1 MVYLTGDT
9 HGDIDRFKHGKLRWL
24 GKRDTVVVL
33 GDFGFV
39 WDGSKEEQ
47 KKLDWLRK
55 RPYTLLFLDGSH
67 ENYDLLKQYPT
78 EERFGGK
85 VQALGGNVYHVCRG
99 SVLELE
105 NKKYLCFGGAEA
117 AVVVCD
123 ATCLQRSLNLA
134 LQVMELCPKTLVCVN
149 LCDEAKRRGI
159 TLDLKQLEENL
170 GVPVVGTAAHD
181 KRTLK
186 ALTKALD
193 RLCCG
198 ETELHPKRLHYI
210 TPVESAIGCAEP
222 VLRERFGELL
232 NPRWLALRLIE
243 GDRALAAEAG
253 KFLGADLLSDPEIS
267 AAVERGRMRLAEDDI
282 TLDILRDRIVSCI
295 TLNSEEAADGAV
307 SECAGCRRADRRADR
322 LLTGRA
328 LGFPLMILLLLVVF
342 WLTISGANYPSQLL
356 SAGLGWLGERLS
368 ELMSGAPWWLSGVL
382 VDGAY
387 RTLAWVTAVM
397 LPPMAIFFPLFTL
410 LEDSGYLP
418 RVAYNL
424 DKPFQ
429 RCNACGKQALTMA
442 MGFGCNAAGIV
453 GCRIIDSKRERL
465 IAMLTNAFVP
475 CNGKFPFILTLASV
489 FFVGTAGG
497 FGESALSAAIVTAA
511 VILGVGMTFA
521 ASKFLSATILR
532 GQPSG
537 FTLELPPYRKPQ
549 FGKVIVRSLLDRTL
563 FVLGRA
569 AAVAAPAGAVIWIL
583 ANVTVDGS
591 SLLSYCTGA
600 LDPFAK
606 LLGMDGVILMAFILG
621 LPANEI
627 VIPIIIMCYMS
638 QGSLTELSL
647 PALAQLLGENGWTW
661 RTAVCTMLFSLM
673 HWPCSTSLLTVRKE
687 AGGWKW
693 ALAAFLLPTCAG
705 VIGCLAVAQISG
717 LFVA

>member
-1 MVYLTGDT
+1 MTRRVALMGNPNVGKSTIFNGLTRLRQHTGNWAGVTVSCAVGQFSYGGQDFSAVDLPGIYSFDT
-9 HGDIDRFKHGKLRWL
+9 RSAEEELTK
-24 GKRDTVVVL
+24 
-33 GDFGFV
+33 DFILNEDYDF
-39 WDGSKEEQ
+39 
-47 KKLDWLRK
+47 
-55 RPYTLLFLDGSH
+55 LL
-67 ENYDLLKQYPT
+67 
-78 EERFGGK
+78 
-85 VQALGGNVYHVCRG
+85 
-99 SVLELE
+99 
-105 NKKYLCFGGAEA
+105 
-117 AVVVCD
+117 VVCD
-123 ATCLQRSLNLA
+123 ATCLERGLYLLSQAAGLLEHREEAGPMPQAVL
-134 LQVMELCPKTLVCVN
+134 CVN
-149 LCDEAKRRGI
+149 LCDEAEKKGIRIDFKALERSLGIPVTPCCGRTAKGLLTLKKLLASLAASCPCACASCSLGSPYRRLPSAFSPKDLAAQAVTYTKEHYRKREER
-159 TLDLKQLEENL
+159 LDRILT
-170 GVPVVGTAAHD
+170 GPFTGTA
-181 KRTLK
+181 
-186 ALTKALD
+186 
-193 RLCCG
+193 
-198 ETELHPKRLHYI
+198 
-210 TPVESAIGCAEP
+210 VM
-222 VLRERFGELL
+222 V
-232 NPRWLALRLIE
+232 
-243 GDRALAAEAG
+243 
-253 KFLGADLLSDPEIS
+253 
-267 AAVERGRMRLAEDDI
+267 
-282 TLDILRDRIVSCI
+282 
-295 TLNSEEAADGAV
+295 
-307 SECAGCRRADRRADR
+307 
-322 LLTGRA
+322 
-328 LGFPLMILLLLVVF
+328 LLLLGIF
-342 WLTISGANYPSQLL
+342 WLTITGANYPSSMLWDLFFSLEPRLAEAAL
-356 SAGLGWLGERLS
+356 SIGLPQWFID
-368 ELMSGAPWWLSGVL
+368 MAVFGV
-382 VDGAY
+382 Y
-387 RTLAWVTAVM
+387 RVVAWIVSVM

-511 VILGVGMTFA
+511 VLLGVGMTFA

-627 VIPIIIMCYMS
+627 VIPIIIMCYLS

>member
-1 MVYLTGDT
+1 
-9 HGDIDRFKHGKLRWL
+9 
-24 GKRDTVVVL
+24 
-33 GDFGFV
+33 
-39 WDGSKEEQ
+39 
-47 KKLDWLRK
+47 
-55 RPYTLLFLDGSH
+55 
-67 ENYDLLKQYPT
+67 
-78 EERFGGK
+78 
-85 VQALGGNVYHVCRG
+85 
-99 SVLELE
+99 
-105 NKKYLCFGGAEA
+105 
-117 AVVVCD
+117 
-123 ATCLQRSLNLA
+123 
-134 LQVMELCPKTLVCVN
+134 
-149 LCDEAKRRGI
+149 
-159 TLDLKQLEENL
+159 
-170 GVPVVGTAAHD
+170 
-181 KRTLK
+181 
-186 ALTKALD
+186 
-193 RLCCG
+193 
-198 ETELHPKRLHYI
+198 
-210 TPVESAIGCAEP
+210 
-222 VLRERFGELL
+222 
-232 NPRWLALRLIE
+232 
-243 GDRALAAEAG
+243 
-253 KFLGADLLSDPEIS
+253 
-267 AAVERGRMRLAEDDI
+267 
-282 TLDILRDRIVSCI
+282 
-295 TLNSEEAADGAV
+295 
-307 SECAGCRRADRRADR
+307 
-322 LLTGRA
+322 
-328 LGFPLMILLLLVVF
+328 
-342 WLTISGANYPSQLL
+342 
-356 SAGLGWLGERLS
+356 
-368 ELMSGAPWWLSGVL
+368 
-382 VDGAY
+382 
-387 RTLAWVTAVM
+387 
-397 LPPMAIFFPLFTL
+397 
-410 LEDSGYLP
+410 
-418 RVAYNL
+418 
-424 DKPFQ
+424 
-429 RCNACGKQALTMA
+429 MA

-627 VIPIIIMCYMS
+627 VIPIIIMCYLS

>member
-1 MVYLTGDT
+1 MG
-9 HGDIDRFKHGKLRWL
+9 R
-24 GKRDTVVVL
+24 
-33 GDFGFV
+33 
-39 WDGSKEEQ
+39 E
-47 KKLDWLRK
+47 
-55 RPYTLLFLDGSH
+55 
-67 ENYDLLKQYPT
+67 
-78 EERFGGK
+78 
-85 VQALGGNVYHVCRG
+85 
-99 SVLELE
+99 
-105 NKKYLCFGGAEA
+105 
-117 AVVVCD
+117 
-123 ATCLQRSLNLA
+123 LA
-134 LQVMELCPKTLVCVN
+134 LQLAQWETFDELWVI
-149 LCDEAKRRGI
+149 A
-159 TLDLKQLEENL
+159 
-170 GVPVVGTAAHD
+170 
-181 KRTLK
+181 
-186 ALTKALD
+186 
-193 RLCCG
+193 
-198 ETELHPKRLHYI
+198 
-210 TPVESAIGCAEP
+210 
-222 VLRERFGELL
+222 
-232 NPRWLALRLIE
+232 
-243 GDRALAAEAG
+243 
-253 KFLGADLLSDPEIS
+253 
-267 AAVERGRMRLAEDDI
+267 
-282 TLDILRDRIVSCI
+282 
-295 TLNSEEAADGAV
+295 
-307 SECAGCRRADRRADR
+307 RRADR

-475 CNGKFPFILTLASV
+475 CNGKFPFILPLASV

-511 VILGVGMTFA
+511 VLLGVGMTFA

-627 VIPIIIMCYMS
+627 VIPIIIMCYLS